1 MFCFSFSPDVRL
13 QLLDMDLAVIISLV
27 LDHNVTSVYEA
38 QSP

>member
-13 QLLDMDLAVIISLV
+13 QLLDMDLAVILV

-38 QSP
+38 QS